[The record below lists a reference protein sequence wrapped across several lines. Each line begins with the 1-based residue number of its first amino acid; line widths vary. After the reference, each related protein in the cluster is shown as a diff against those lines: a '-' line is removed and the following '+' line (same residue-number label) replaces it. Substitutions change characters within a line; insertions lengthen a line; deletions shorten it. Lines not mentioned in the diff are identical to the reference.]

1 MNEKILNLLNGRE
14 SYYPKAL
21 EGKFPRVLEKM
32 FQLWET
38 PDIDAYF
45 HELMMDTRDGHR
57 QGFPPDVASEIL
69 RLSLIHAKQRNEEG
83 KDVWGSISEKN
94 RQGVEQL
101 GFKYSPQGFMQ
112 ASEAGN
118 TRAIQIF
125 LSSGVSID
133 TRDER
138 NWTPLMISSFNG
150 KEAVAFLLIQNGAK
164 IDAQDHNGYSPIH
177 WAAFNG
183 FSNVVSLLLRNG
195 ANANALSNFGWTPLM
210 QAATRGH
217 ILASA
222 QLLAGG
228 AQINAISADNWTA
241 LHKAAANGHA
251 DLVRLL
257 LSKGA
262 DPSIK
267 HQEGVTAL
275 TLASKGNHEEI
286 IAMLSKA

>member
-14 SYYPKAL
+14 SYYPMAL
-21 EGKFPRVLEKM
+21 ESRFPRVLEKM

-69 RLSLIHAKQRNEEG
+69 RLSLIHAKQRNDEG

-138 NWTPLMISSFNG
+138 NWEIAHRRSRR
-150 KEAVAFLLIQNGAK
+150 VALSGRHSND
-164 IDAQDHNGYSPIH
+164 DAFHARRVQRLDRP
-177 WAAFNG
+177 AQNG
-183 FSNVVSLLLRNG
+183 FSGQQPELLRH
-195 ANANALSNFGWTPLM
+195 
-210 QAATRGH
+210 AATG
-217 ILASA
+217 
-222 QLLAGG
+222 
-228 AQINAISADNWTA
+228 
-241 LHKAAANGHA
+241 
-251 DLVRLL
+251 
-257 LSKGA
+257 
-262 DPSIK
+262 
-267 HQEGVTAL
+267 AL
-275 TLASKGNHEEI
+275 TDASRHNQRACRHGRKTGVSCC
-286 IAMLSKA
+286 IAA